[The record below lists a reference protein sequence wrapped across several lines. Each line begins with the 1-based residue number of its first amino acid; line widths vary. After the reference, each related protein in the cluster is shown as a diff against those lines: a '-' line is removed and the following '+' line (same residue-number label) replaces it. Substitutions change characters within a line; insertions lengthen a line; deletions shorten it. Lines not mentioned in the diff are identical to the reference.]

1 MFVSLLSAKEP
12 IELTVCLDVST
23 LICCENLATE
33 LCCSNGWLCWGAS
46 ARKGILEARFCQRRG
61 LDRTDSRA
69 MCKQPPVFIIKWLAM
84 SNRQYPEVA
93 LHELSKLAD
102 HEYEQLLSRAEDDLD
117 TFLAGVEP
125 IIAAVRAEGDEALA
139 RFARE
144 FDGAKSLTADA
155 IAATRQDI
163 DKAFDKVDRAMIETL
178 EYSADN
184 IRRFH
189 EAQLPPEMWMKEI
202 RPGVLVGERA
212 TPIDS
217 VACYSPRG
225 KGSFPSVTLMT
236 AIPASVAGVPEP
248 IILTPPGA
256 DGDVDPATLVA
267 ARLAGA
273 ERVFKAGGAQ
283 AVAAVAYGTATVPR
297 CFKIVGPGNPWLV
310 AAKRKLVGRIDPGL
324 PAGPSETIIL
334 ADETANPLI
343 AALDMTIESEHGPD
357 SSSFLVTWSR
367 DIAEAVRKAIPDYWD
382 QQNEKLAGYSSTV
395 LSGQRGGI
403 VLADSP
409 EAAYAFIN
417 DYAPEHCQVLSK
429 TPYEHL
435 AHIRNASEILLGEHA
450 AGSIA
455 NYMMGPNCVLPTSG
469 AARTHS
475 PLGVHDFMKTC
486 SVGHMTAS
494 GYSEMA
500 PHTHRFATYEGFDGH
515 ANAVSELRDEA
526 VARMKKGDAV

>member
-1 MFVSLLSAKEP
+1 M
-12 IELTVCLDVST
+12 TV
-23 LICCENLATE
+23 
-33 LCCSNGWLCWGAS
+33 
-46 ARKGILEARFCQRRG
+46 
-61 LDRTDSRA
+61 
-69 MCKQPPVFIIKWLAM
+69 
-84 SNRQYPEVA
+84 RQYPEVA
-93 LHELSKLAD
+93 LHDLSQLSVT
-102 HEYEQLLSRAEDDLD
+102 EREQLLSRAEDDLD
-117 TFLAGVEP
+117 TFVEGVRP
-125 IIAAVRAEGDEALA
+125 IIDAVRSEGDEAVA
-139 RFARE
+139 RFGRK
-144 FDGAKSLTADA
+144 FDGAVNLTADS
-155 IAATRQDI
+155 IAASKADI
-163 DKAFDKVDRAMIETL
+163 DQAFDKVDRAMIETL

-236 AIPASVAGVPEP
+236 AIPASVAGVPQP

-256 DGDVDPATLVA
+256 DGEVDAATLVA
-267 ARLAGA
+267 ARLAGV
-273 ERVFKAGGAQ
+273 EQVFKAGGAL
-283 AVAAVAYGTATVPR
+283 AVAAAAFGTASIPR

-310 AAKRKLVGRIDPGL
+310 AAKRVLAGRIDPGL

-334 ADETANPLI
+334 ADESANPLI

-357 SSSFLVTWSR
+357 SSSFLVTW
-367 DIAEAVRKAIPDYWD
+367 DPKLADAVRKAIPRYWD
-382 QQNEKLAGYSSTV
+382 KQSETLAGYSSTV
-395 LSGQRGGI
+395 LSGQRGGV
-403 VLADSP
+403 VLAANAA
-409 EAAYAFIN
+409 EAYAFIN

-455 NYMMGPNCVLPTSG
+455 NYMMGPNCVLPTSA

-486 SVGHMTAS
+486 SVGHMTAG

-515 ANAVSELRDEA
+515 ANAVSELRGEA
-526 VARMKKGDAV
+526 ALEFTTERAL

>member
-1 MFVSLLSAKEP
+1 M
-12 IELTVCLDVST
+12 TV
-23 LICCENLATE
+23 
-33 LCCSNGWLCWGAS
+33 
-46 ARKGILEARFCQRRG
+46 
-61 LDRTDSRA
+61 
-69 MCKQPPVFIIKWLAM
+69 
-84 SNRQYPEVA
+84 RQYPQVS
-93 LHELSKLAD
+93 LHDLSQLTNTEREL
-102 HEYEQLLSRAEDDLD
+102 LLSRAEDDLD
-117 TFLAGVEP
+117 PFIDGVRP
-125 IIAAVRAEGDEALA
+125 IIDAVRTEGDEALA
-139 RFARE
+139 RYARQ
-144 FDGAKSLTADA
+144 FDGATSLSADS
-155 IAATRQDI
+155 IAASKADI
-163 DKAFDKVDRAMIETL
+163 DKAFDKIDRALIDTL

-189 EAQLPPEMWMKEI
+189 EAQRPPEMWMKEI

-236 AIPASVAGVPEP
+236 AIPASVAGVPQP
-248 IILTPPGA
+248 IILTPPGP
-256 DGDVDPATLVA
+256 DGEVDPATLVA
-267 ARLAGA
+267 ARLAGV
-273 ERVFKAGGAQ
+273 EQVFKAGGAL
-283 AVAAVAYGTATVPR
+283 AVAAAAYGTATVPR

-310 AAKRKLVGRIDPGL
+310 AAKRVLVGRIDPGL

-334 ADETANPLI
+334 ADESANPFI

-357 SSSFLVTWSR
+357 SSSFLVTWDR
-367 DIAEAVRKAIPDYWD
+367 QLAEAIRKAIPQYWD
-382 QQNEKLAGYSSTV
+382 KQNSTLAGYSSTV

-403 VLADSP
+403 VLAANAV
-409 EAAYAFIN
+409 EAYAFIN

-455 NYMMGPNCVLPTSG
+455 NYMMGPNCVLPTSA

-486 SVGHMTAS
+486 SVAHMTAT
-494 GYSEMA
+494 GYAEMA

-526 VARMKKGDAV
+526 ANRINIKES

>member
-1 MFVSLLSAKEP
+1 M
-12 IELTVCLDVST
+12 TV
-23 LICCENLATE
+23 
-33 LCCSNGWLCWGAS
+33 
-46 ARKGILEARFCQRRG
+46 
-61 LDRTDSRA
+61 
-69 MCKQPPVFIIKWLAM
+69 
-84 SNRQYPEVA
+84 RQYPEVA
-93 LHELSKLAD
+93 LHDLAQLSVT
-102 HEYEQLLSRAEDDLD
+102 EREQLLSRAEDDLD
-117 TFLAGVEP
+117 PFIEGVRP
-125 IIAAVRAEGDEALA
+125 IIEAVRTEGDEALA
-139 RFARE
+139 RFGRK
-144 FDGAKSLTADA
+144 FDGATHLSAGS
-155 IAATRQDI
+155 IAASKSDI
-163 DKAFDKVDRAMIETL
+163 DQAFDKIDRAMIETL

-189 EAQLPPEMWMKEI
+189 EAQRPPEMWMKEI

-236 AIPASVAGVPEP
+236 AIPASVAGVPQP
-248 IILTPPGA
+248 IILTPPGP
-256 DGDVDPATLVA
+256 DGHVDPATLVA
-267 ARLAGA
+267 ARLAGV
-273 ERVFKAGGAQ
+273 EQVFKAGGAL
-283 AVAAVAYGTATVPR
+283 AVAAAAYGTVTVPR

-310 AAKRKLVGRIDPGL
+310 AAKRVLAGRIDPGL

-334 ADETANPLI
+334 ADESANPLI

-357 SSSFLVTWSR
+357 SSSFLVTWDR
-367 DIAEAVRKAIPDYWD
+367 QFAETVCKAIPRYWD
-382 QQNEKLAGYSSTV
+382 KQNETLAGYSSTV

-403 VLADSP
+403 VLVANAT
-409 EAAYAFIN
+409 EAYAFIN

-455 NYMMGPNCVLPTSG
+455 NYMMGPNCVLPTSA

-494 GYSEMA
+494 GYAEMA

-515 ANAVSELRDEA
+515 ANAVSGLREEA
-526 VARMKKGDAV
+526 VNRMNKI